1 LTRGRL
7 ESSTTRKLPSE
18 AVEVEF
24 ELSLLPLLLLLFS
37 WIGDSTVEPFADVSR
52 ELINPE

>member
-1 LTRGRL
+1 M
-7 ESSTTRKLPSE
+7 TRKFPSE

-37 WIGDSTVEPFADVSR
+37 WIGDSTEPFADVSG